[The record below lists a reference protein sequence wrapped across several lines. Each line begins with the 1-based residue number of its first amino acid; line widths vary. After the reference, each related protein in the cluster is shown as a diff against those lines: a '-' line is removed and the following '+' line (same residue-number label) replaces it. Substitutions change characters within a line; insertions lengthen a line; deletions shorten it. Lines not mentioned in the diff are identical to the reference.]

1 MASESKTTTD
11 HKTIQ
16 KWSEARGGKPATVK
30 STEKDSEAGVL
41 RIDFPGYS
49 GAGSL
54 EEISWDEFFNKFDE
68 KNLAFLYQEHTS
80 SGEESRFFKL
90 VSRDASE
97 KETGTAH
104 ASAKTEHKSESK
116 SPSAKAEH
124 KDDSKHESKS
134 STETKHKG
142 DDKTHKAEEKP
153 HKSTKK

>member
-16 KWSEARGGKPATVK
+16 NWSEARGGKPATVK
-30 STEKDSEAGVL
+30 STEKDGEAGVL

-54 EEISWDEFFNKFDE
+54 EEISWDEFFKKFDE

-90 VSRDASE
+90 VSRDASA
-97 KETGTAH
+97 KETSSAH
-104 ASAKTEHKSESK
+104 GSTKTEHKSESK
-116 SPSAKAEH
+116 TTSAKADHKDDKGHKADTKHERSAKAEH
-124 KDDSKHESKS
+124 KDD
-134 STETKHKG
+134 
-142 DDKTHKAEEKP
+142 KA